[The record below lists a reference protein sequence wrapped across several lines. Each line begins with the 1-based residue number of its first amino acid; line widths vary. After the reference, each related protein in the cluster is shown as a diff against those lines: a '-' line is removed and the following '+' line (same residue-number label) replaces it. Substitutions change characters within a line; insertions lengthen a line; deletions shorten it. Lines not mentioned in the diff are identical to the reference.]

1 MLEIPVITGLSV
13 EHFEMKQ
20 EQNIVIY
27 YADLDDVVTVEM
39 STILFIPGR
48 NYRLDI
54 LVVQQC
60 GLFYWLFI
68 VLSLL
73 FCFNCGL
80 LKKNSLIRVYF
91 SSLLLL
97 IWIICWLNNQCAMFL
112 VSSVILFNIWLTS
125 NMYLRTKM
133 SCV

>member
-1 MLEIPVITGLSV
+1 MIPVITGLSV

-80 LKKNSLIRVYF
+80 LKKNSLIRIYF
-91 SSLLLL
+91 
-97 IWIICWLNNQCAMFL
+97 
-112 VSSVILFNIWLTS
+112 
-125 NMYLRTKM
+125 
-133 SCV
+133 